1 MCRLSQAVPSATAAV
16 MTANDNRPNQR
27 AVRQTHEK
35 ADLGGHVRNRRQ
47 QLEAPTACT
56 LPSGTPCFLHVLAPL
71 ARTTLTSGAEGAVP
85 SIITRAHFL
94 SAGRGLQACG
104 RHSRGWVQGLPS
116 RRSPPQPRLRARKYL
131 SGRWKSPPLS
141 VQKVRTD
148 KSEKGATNARRTT
161 QPR

>member
-1 MCRLSQAVPSATAAV
+1 MQIKPSCAFSHCCH
-16 MTANDNRPNQR
+16 DDS
-27 AVRQTHEK
+27 K
-35 ADLGGHVRNRRQ
+35 RQ
-47 QLEAPTACT
+47 QAKSEGCQTDAREGRSRGTREEQEAAARGTHSLHFALGYSLLPAC
-56 LPSGTPCFLHVLAPL
+56 PS
-71 ARTTLTSGAEGAVP
+71 ARTTLTSVAEGAVL
-85 SIITRAHFL
+85 SIITRAHVL

-131 SGRWKSPPLS
+131 SGRRKSPPLS

-148 KSEKGATNARRTT
+148 KSEKGATNAQRTT